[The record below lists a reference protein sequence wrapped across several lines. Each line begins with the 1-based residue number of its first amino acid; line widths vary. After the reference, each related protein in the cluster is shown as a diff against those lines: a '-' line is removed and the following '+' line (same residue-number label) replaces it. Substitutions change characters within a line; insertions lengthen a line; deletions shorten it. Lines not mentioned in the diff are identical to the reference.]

1 MGQGRGGSGRRQGAH
16 AGVAK
21 GAARRPARG
30 GLPPRGAQLRQ
41 LIQKTAKPDDVGKVA
56 RQLEADFAGR
66 LALARQVS
74 RRIIAAERLETYGT
88 PPA

>member
-1 MGQGRGGSGRRQGAH
+1 MVAQVGGKVPTLGSPRVLLGVRLEAGCHRGG
-16 AGVAK
+16 
-21 GAARRPARG
+21 P
-30 GLPPRGAQLRQ
+30 QLRQ